1 MKDRLDR
8 DLDEIL
14 RDSGDKAQVNISGGY
29 RGMGGGRVRT
39 FPFHGQIV
47 MDLLKND
54 QNHELL

>member
-8 DLDEIL
+8 DLDEIP

-29 RGMGGGRVRT
+29 RGRGGRVRT
-39 FPFHGQIV
+39 LPFHGQIV